1 MVSSLITLLNHAK
14 LKFYDCNYKLNIT
27 FAAQNRNNDEG
38 NLDNTSAYS
47 IKCIHDICMVR
58 PLEAPGNEDFHKL
71 AAHPCDTF
79 LLGSCIP

>member
-47 IKCIHDICMVR
+47 IQCIHDIRMVR
-58 PLEAPGNEDFHKL
+58 PLEAPGNEDLHKL
-71 AAHPCDTF
+71 AAYTGNP
-79 LLGSCIP
+79 LLMGSGIS

>member
-1 MVSSLITLLNHAK
+1 MTLLNHAK

-47 IKCIHDICMVR
+47 IQCIHDICMVR
-58 PLEAPGNEDFHKL
+58 PLEASGNEDFHKL
-71 AAHPCDTF
+71 ASYPGNP
-79 LLGSCIP
+79 LLMGSGIS

>member
-1 MVSSLITLLNHAK
+1 MVSSLMTLLNHAK

-58 PLEAPGNEDFHKL
+58 PLEASGNEDFHKL
-71 AAHPCDTF
+71 ASYPGNP
-79 LLGSCIP
+79 LLMGSGIP